1 MMRPYKTFNQMTTL
15 YPLKLY
21 EGTAVDADTQDL
33 IKDWF
38 NYRYVCEDNDEK
50 WLLYFHRLLNEKYAR
65 YKLMV
70 LLELSKI
77 PELLNYRSYVTRQAQ
92 KGGTVTDVIQDIVST
107 VAKSVDDQTSDGKH
121 VEMVRGLPQS
131 SSYDN
136 VPGQLPN
143 LDWDTAT
150 NQAQSADNA
159 GVVETNI
166 DSLNT
171 RNVNSKRESVDKD
184 GMTIK
189 TDKLNVFEIDLKNTI
204 WSYLKSKEA
213 WEWFQKELEAA
224 FLCIYEFEDLPET
237 SEYYN
242 SWGW

>member
-1 MMRPYKTFNQMTTL
+1 MMRQYKTFSQMTTL

-21 EGTAVDADTQDL
+21 NGTAVDADTQDL
-33 IKDWF
+33 INDWF
-38 NYRYVCEDNDEK
+38 HFRYVCDDDDEK
-50 WLLYFHRLLNEKYAR
+50 WLWCFHRLLNEKYAK

-70 LLELSKI
+70 LLELSEI

-92 KGGTVTDVIQDIVST
+92 KGGTVTDVIQDIVSM

-136 VPGQLPN
+136 VLGQLPN
-143 LDWDTAT
+143 LDWSTAT

-159 GVVETNI
+159 GVLETNI

-171 RNVNSKRESVDKD
+171 RKVNSKRESVDKD

-213 WEWFQKELEAA
+213 WEWFQKELEAV
-224 FLCIYEFEDLPET
+224 FLGIYEFEDLPET